1 MADPEPKK
9 SLHVTFMGWGD
20 TPHLD
25 DEAKAA
31 LASGYLP
38 HEMGARTR
46 GEPSLGAGAIY
57 PVSYTEVI
65 CEPFEPP
72 AYWPRGYGFDVGWN
86 RTAAVFAAHDRDAD
100 VVYIYAEH
108 YRGAAEPSIHAAA
121 ILAHGKYLM
130 GAIDP
135 ASRGRNQI
143 DGETLFSSY
152 TQLGLRLTAA
162 DNSREAGILEVWQR
176 LSTGRLKVFKTCQNW
191 IKEYRF
197 YRRDEKGIVVKK
209 ADHLM
214 DATRYFVMSG
224 IAAMQL
230 DPQYLQRMG
239 HRSKGVVWDYN
250 PISDDMVAA

>member
-1 MADPEPKK
+1 MAEQETKK
-9 SLHVTFMGWGD
+9 SLAVTFMGWED

-25 DEAKAA
+25 DEAKAT

-38 HEMGARTR
+38 HEIGARTR

-57 PVSYTEVI
+57 PVPYTEII
-65 CEPFEPP
+65 CEPFAIP

-86 RTAAVFAAHDRDAD
+86 RTAAIFAARDLDAD
-100 VVYIYAEH
+100 VVYLYAEH
-108 YRGAAEPSIHAAA
+108 YRAASEPSVHAAA
-121 ILAHGKYLM
+121 IRAHGGYLL

-143 DGETLFSSY
+143 DGETLFNAY
-152 TQLGLRLTAA
+152 TALGLKLVAA

-176 LSTGRLKVFKTCQNW
+176 LSTGRLKVFNNCQNW

-197 YRRDEKGIVVKK
+197 YRRDEKGLIVKK

-214 DATRYFVMSG
+214 DSTRYFCMTG
-224 IAAMQL
+224 IANMTL
-230 DPQYLQRMG
+230 DPQYLTRLG
-239 HRSKGVVWDYN
+239 HRVGGVVHEYD
-250 PISDDMVAA
+250 PLAAADAA